1 MKTFAIGFGSLMLVS
16 SISQAQL
23 NLRADSQKVKDKAQ
37 AIEQAYSQ
45 SRRDNEAMNEQSV
58 QSVEPAAEHSR
69 SEFRQSIQNSQ
80 REIQQT
86 TQDIQQDI
94 RQELNVG
101 TASTSYS
108 SNLKMRETRK
118 VGVGAAVGG
127 TLGLAG
133 INLEFNF
140 EDADGAVAGFGT
152 GPGYN
157 SIGVAWKHNFEGDYI
172 SPYTTLG
179 YSRWYNSEGGKDAA
193 ADSDI
198 LNRVLTDSEKRSG
211 NFGADFITG
220 ALGLQYNQL
229 SGELAGF
236 SFYGEVVA
244 LIEAKRS
251 QLVPAGSVGA
261 LYYF

>member
-1 MKTFAIGFGSLMLVS
+1 MKAFTIGFSSLMLVS
-16 SISQAQL
+16 SISLAQAL
-23 NLRADSQKVKDKAQ
+23 NLRADSQTVNDKAR
-37 AIEQAYSQ
+37 AIERSYSQ
-45 SRRDNEAMNEQSV
+45 DRRD
-58 QSVEPAAEHSR
+58 
-69 SEFRQSIQNSQ
+69 SENDTQNFPPNPTIEYRPTTTTQ
-80 REIQQT
+80 EIQQ
-86 TQDIQQDI
+86 DMS
-94 RQELNVG
+94 QELRSPGFN
-101 TASTSYS
+101 TSYT

-118 VGVGAAVGG
+118 VGVGMAVGG

-133 INLEFNF
+133 LNLEFNF

-157 SIGVAWKHNFEGDYI
+157 SFGVAWKHNFEGDYL

-179 YSRWYNSEGGKDAA
+179 YSRWYNSAGGKDAA
-193 ADSDI
+193 SDSDI
-198 LNRVLTDSEKRSG
+198 LNRVLTDSEKTTGR
-211 NFGADFITG
+211 FGADFITG

-244 LIEAKRS
+244 LVEVKRS
-251 QLVPAGSVGA
+251 QLLPAGSVGA

>member
-1 MKTFAIGFGSLMLVS
+1 MKTFTIGFGSLILLS

-45 SRRDNEAMNEQSV
+45 DRREGEALNQPTQTIQPMAPSSRTEVRRNV
-58 QSVEPAAEHSR
+58 
-69 SEFRQSIQNSQ
+69 
-80 REIQQT
+80 
-86 TQDIQQDI
+86 TQDIQQDM
-94 RQELNVG
+94 RQELNMG
-101 TASTSYS
+101 TAGTSYS

-140 EDADGAVAGFGT
+140 EDADGVVAGFGT

-157 SIGVAWKHNFEGDYI
+157 SFGVAWKHNFEGDYI
-172 SPYTTLG
+172 SPYTTVG
-179 YSRWYNSEGGKDAA
+179 YSRWYNSSGGKDAA

-211 NFGADFITG
+211 QFGADFITG

-229 SGELAGF
+229 SGELAGV
-236 SFYGEVVA
+236 SFYGELVG
-244 LIEAKRS
+244 LIEVKRS
-251 QLVPAGSVGA
+251 QFLPAGSVGA

>member
-1 MKTFAIGFGSLMLVS
+1 MKTFTIGFGSLILVS
-16 SISQAQL
+16 SISHAQL

-45 SRRDNEAMNEQSV
+45 DRRADEALNQPTQMVQPVDNSRV
-58 QSVEPAAEHSR
+58 QIKR
-69 SEFRQSIQNSQ
+69 SI
-80 REIQQT
+80 
-86 TQDIQQDI
+86 TQDVQQDI
-94 RQELNVG
+94 RQELNIG
-101 TASTSYS
+101 TAGTSYT

-127 TLGLAG
+127 TLGLAS

-140 EDADGAVAGFGT
+140 EDADGAMAGFGT

-157 SIGVAWKHNFEGDYI
+157 SFGVAWKHNFEGSYV

-198 LNRVLTDSEKRSG
+198 LNRVLTDSEKTSG
-211 NFGADFITG
+211 RFGADFITG

-236 SFYGEVVA
+236 SFYGEVIA
-244 LIEAKRS
+244 LVEVKRS
-251 QLVPAGSVGA
+251 QLLPAGSVGA

>member
-1 MKTFAIGFGSLMLVS
+1 MKKLTIGFSSVMLVS
-16 SISQAQL
+16 SISLAQAL
-23 NLRADSQKVKDKAQ
+23 NLRADSQTVNDKAR
-37 AIEQAYSQ
+37 AIEQSYSQ
-45 SRRDNEAMNEQSV
+45 DRRD
-58 QSVEPAAEHSR
+58 
-69 SEFRQSIQNSQ
+69 SENDTQNFPPNPTIEYRPTTTTQ
-80 REIQQT
+80 EIQQDMSQKLYT
-86 TQDIQQDI
+86 
-94 RQELNVG
+94 
-101 TASTSYS
+101 

-118 VGVGAAVGG
+118 VGVGMAVGG

-133 INLEFNF
+133 LNLEFNF

-157 SIGVAWKHNFEGDYI
+157 SFGVAWKHNFEGDYL

-179 YSRWYNSEGGKDAA
+179 YSRWYNSAGGKDAA
-193 ADSDI
+193 SDSDI
-198 LNRVLTDSEKRSG
+198 LNRVLTDSEKATGR
-211 NFGADFITG
+211 FGADFITG

-244 LIEAKRS
+244 LVEVKRS
-251 QLVPAGSVGA
+251 QLLPAGSVGA

>member
-1 MKTFAIGFGSLMLVS
+1 MKTFAIGFGSLMLLS

-45 SRRDNEAMNEQSV
+45 SRRDDEAMNQQQSAPRVV
-58 QSVEPAAEHSR
+58 QPQAESSR
-69 SEFRQSIQNSQ
+69 SEFRQSI
-80 REIQQT
+80 

-94 RQELNVG
+94 RQELNIG
-101 TASTSYS
+101 TAGTSYS

-118 VGVGAAVGG
+118 VGVGMAVGG

-157 SIGVAWKHNFEGDYI
+157 SFGVAWKHNFEGDYI

-179 YSRWYNSEGGKDAA
+179 YSRWYNSAGGKDAA
-193 ADSDI
+193 VDSDI
-198 LNRVLTDSEKRSG
+198 LNRVLTDSEKTSG
-211 NFGADFITG
+211 RFGADFFTG

-244 LIEAKRS
+244 LMEVKSS
-251 QLVPAGSVGA
+251 QLLPAGSVGA

>member
-1 MKTFAIGFGSLMLVS
+1 MKTFAIGFGSLMLLS

-37 AIEQAYSQ
+37 AIEQSYSQ
-45 SRRDNEAMNEQSV
+45 DRRDSEAGNISPIPQ
-58 QSVEPAAEHSR
+58 VEVKHS
-69 SEFRQSIQNSQ
+69 
-80 REIQQT
+80 T
-86 TQDIQQDI
+86 TQEVFQDMSH
-94 RQELNVG
+94 ELRAP
-101 TASTSYS
+101 TAGTSYT

-118 VGVGAAVGG
+118 VGVGMAVGG

-157 SIGVAWKHNFEGDYI
+157 SFGVAWKHNFEGDFI
-172 SPYTTLG
+172 SPYTTVG
-179 YSRWYNSEGGKDAA
+179 YSRWYNSAGGKGSP

-198 LNRVLTDSEKRSG
+198 LNRVLTDSEKQSG
-211 NFGADFITG
+211 RFGADFITG

-229 SGELAGF
+229 SGDLAGI
-236 SFYGEVVA
+236 SFYGELVGLMEVN
-244 LIEAKRS
+244 RS
-251 QLVPAGSVGA
+251 QLLPAGSVGA

>member
-1 MKTFAIGFGSLMLVS
+1 MKTFTIGFGYLILLS

-45 SRRDNEAMNEQSV
+45 DRREVEALNQPTQTV
-58 QSVEPAAEHSR
+58 QPAASSSR
-69 SEFRQSIQNSQ
+69 TEVRRTI
-80 REIQQT
+80 
-86 TQDIQQDI
+86 TQDVQQDI
-94 RQELNVG
+94 RQELNMG
-101 TASTSYS
+101 TAGTSYT

-157 SIGVAWKHNFEGDYI
+157 SFGVAWKHNFEGDYI
-172 SPYTTLG
+172 SPYTTAG
-179 YSRWYNSEGGKDAA
+179 YSRWYNSSGGKDAA

-198 LNRVLTDSEKRSG
+198 LNRVLTDSEKASG
-211 NFGADFITG
+211 KFGADFITG
-220 ALGLQYNQL
+220 AIGLQYNQL
-229 SGELAGF
+229 SGELAGI

-244 LIEAKRS
+244 LVEVKRS
-251 QLVPAGSVGA
+251 QFLPAGSVGA